1 MEAKLLRLINIF
13 FLRLFN
19 TILSQLRY
27 KTKQVLE
34 QKLTVK
40 VEKENDL
47 YQTKVAT
54 PTQVLAEATSKNKV
68 YSRKKAIKEALKCVL
83 EIELEQN
90 PYLRRRLEE
99 EKEKAKQQKEEER
112 KQKLEAYKLKKQISQ
127 KERQERLEKK
137 QTSCST

>member
-1 MEAKLLRLINIF
+1 
-13 FLRLFN
+13 
-19 TILSQLRY
+19 
-27 KTKQVLE
+27 
-34 QKLTVK
+34 
-40 VEKENDL
+40 L